1 VAAGRAGV
9 AVDRDLSALPRLL
22 IQASISRSISW
33 VVRTNPHDDGEASDE
48 EIASAFPVQRAAEGD
63 EVFEPGPRLS
73 APSAH
78 VET

>member
-1 VAAGRAGV
+1 M
-9 AVDRDLSALPRLL
+9 
-22 IQASISRSISW
+22 SW